1 MRYRPAIIFAILG
14 LLLASLGCAWVA
26 NSYMRRAADLERQNG
41 LLVKQVRSQEWELKR
56 VASLKP
62 ELDEAR
68 FLIETY
74 RANDRNV
81 YRVAKAA
88 WKWGRVYKVSP
99 YLIMS
104 VAHRESNFN
113 PLAVS
118 PVGAVGI
125 MQIMP
130 DVWKLNPSKLR
141 GIDYNVQMGAKIL
154 KHYLD
159 QHGGDVSR
167 SLFAYWG
174 GNNDRHGYG
183 YPASVL
189 GSKHFNHGG

>member
-1 MRYRPAIIFAILG
+1 
-14 LLLASLGCAWVA
+14 
-26 NSYMRRAADLERQNG
+26 
-41 LLVKQVRSQEWELKR
+41 
-56 VASLKP
+56 
-62 ELDEAR
+62 
-68 FLIETY
+68 
-74 RANDRNV
+74 
-81 YRVAKAA
+81 VAKAA
-88 WKWGRVYKVSP
+88 WKWGRVYGVSP

-141 GIDYNVQMGAKIL
+141 WIDYNVRHGARIL

-159 QHGGDVSR
+159 RYNDPSR
-167 SLFAYWG
+167 ALFAYYG
-174 GNNDRHGYG
+174 GNNDRNGYG
-183 YPASVL
+183 YPSRVL

>member
-1 MRYRPAIIFAILG
+1 MRPRPFILFSIIG
-14 LLLASLGCAWVA
+14 LSMLTLAFGWVA
-26 NSYMRRAADLERQNG
+26 DVSLRRVADLDRQDG

-74 RANDRNV
+74 RANDRTLFRISRAV
-81 YRVAKAA
+81 Y
-88 WKWGRVYKVSP
+88 KWGRVYGVSP

-113 PLAVS
+113 PNAVS
-118 PVGAVGI
+118 PVGAVGV

-130 DVWKLNPSKLR
+130 DVWQLDKSR
-141 GIDYNVQMGAKIL
+141 MFDIDYNVQMGTKIL

-159 QHGGDVSR
+159 QYGDPGR
-167 SLFAYWG
+167 ALFAYWG
-174 GNNDRHGYG
+174 GNPNLHGFG
-183 YPASVL
+183 YPSRVL
-189 GSKHFNHGG
+189 GSKFFNHGG